1 MKEAAWGY
9 LILALGVAIIAIM
22 LLIQNLT
29 TTSEE
34 NFYLTREVL
43 EASMYDAVDYGTYA
57 RSGKL
62 VMSEQKFVEVFLRRF
77 AESVTNN
84 KTYNINFYDIHEYPP
99 KATVLIT
106 TDTGETTVSSDTVN
120 ININTYLSAIL
131 ETVTTYNEEF
141 IISKS
146 TETFDNGGNK
156 TSNLK
161 CGTKVITSFQFLD
174 ENDPCGYYKIVRK
187 NGELVEF
194 TKDSNYK
201 LKEEEAID
209 KVEEFCRVRTEE
221 KQTMGQKN
229 IKEYL
234 VRKSSLA
241 READYNRMATPD
253 YISNFCGTQ

>member
-1 MKEAAWGY
+1 MKESAWGY
-9 LILALGVAIIAIM
+9 LILVLGVAIIAIM
-22 LLIQNLT
+22 LLVQNLT

-120 ININTYLSAIL
+120 ININTYLSAVL
-131 ETVTTYNEEF
+131 ETVSTYNEKMT
-141 IISKS
+141 ISKQ
-146 TETFDNGGNK
+146 TEVYSKDFEKAAT
-156 TSNLK
+156 LP
-161 CGTKVITSFQFLD
+161 CGTEVIMSFQFLA
-174 ENDPCGYYKIVRK
+174 ENDPCGLYKVINENIEKVTFAK
-187 NGELVEF
+187 EGTDGIELNK
-194 TKDSNYK
+194 T
-201 LKEEEAID
+201 EEY
-209 KVEEFCRVRTEE
+209 CRVRTEVVGS
-221 KQTMGQKN
+221 QGQKTVN
-229 IKEYL
+229 EYI

-241 READYNRMATPD
+241 KPNDYKEIATAA
-253 YISNFCGTQ
+253 YKERYCNSTN